1 MIPPKEPS
9 TIASQPILYNKNIL
23 FYERSFYNTILT
35 GKVINHIRLLL
46 DTNGE
51 MKPWSENLVSVK
63 TVI

>member
-35 GKVINHIRLLL
+35 GKVINHIRLLF
-46 DTNGE
+46 DTNSE
-51 MKPWSENLVSVK
+51 MKP
-63 TVI
+63 